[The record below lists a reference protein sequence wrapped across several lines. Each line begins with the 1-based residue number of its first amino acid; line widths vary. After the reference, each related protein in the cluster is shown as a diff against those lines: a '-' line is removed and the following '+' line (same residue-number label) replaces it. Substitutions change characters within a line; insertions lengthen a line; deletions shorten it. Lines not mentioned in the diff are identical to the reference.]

1 MKMHMR
7 VKLAIILKIYKNYKR
22 NYIYAACVAY
32 RLSIILRWI
41 NTKKFAILFFYAACR
56 RLIFWLGCTRNY
68 V

>member
-41 NTKKFAILFFYAACR
+41 NTKKFAILFLCSVSKAHILARMY
-56 RLIFWLGCTRNY
+56 
-68 V
+68 

>member
-7 VKLAIILKIYKNYKR
+7 VKLAIILKIYKNYKS

-41 NTKKFAILFFYAACR
+41 NTKKFAILFFMQRVEGSY
-56 RLIFWLGCTRNY
+56 FG
-68 V
+68 